1 MLDGRAHLRW
11 HGILYGIGGMSDGLD
26 HRKNPRDP
34 RHQFFNRSASGKSRR
49 LAEPIVIGG
58 IMGTAIGLLAGDR
71 PDEAFMLGIQM
82 SAVMVLMPQIVKCIM
97 EGLLPLSER
106 AKKILSKRF
115 GNGEFYK

>member
-1 MLDGRAHLRW
+1 MAGR
-11 HGILYGIGGMSDGLD
+11 ISDGTASYMAPVACLTD
-26 HRKNPRDP
+26 WIIEKIPGIRDINFSID
-34 RHQFFNRSASGKSRR
+34 QLQEKAGV

-58 IMGTAIGLLAGDR
+58 IMGMAIGLLAGGR
-71 PDEAFMLGIQM
+71 LDEAFMLGIQM